1 MQLGWKEMWRQKR
14 KFSMLF
20 VITLLIVMLTT
31 LITGLADGLAY
42 DNGSALHE
50 LNATTYRLDPDSEG
64 QLTRS
69 FIEVTKDTS
78 KETMSVRP
86 LTVTIDGKKE
96 EVTLFALPKDSNIG
110 PVSPLRK
117 GEVVFDPSLSENLR
131 PGDPLIDFAS
141 NYRFT
146 IAGES
151 LGRYS
156 HGPVMYTTNE
166 TWFDYLNHSEQ
177 RPYVSAEIGTESTVS
192 DALVM
197 SQQDLIESVPGYSA
211 EQSTFTM
218 MRAFLLVI
226 GTFILTAFFYLFTLQ
241 KLPELGILK
250 AIGLSPRVI
259 GRALLFQVIVIVS
272 AAVATSIGIMYIV
285 DALIP
290 STLPF
295 LIDFGHVALFGSMF
309 IFLSVIGALL
319 PLWKLRQVDA
329 IEIIGGKAS

>member
-50 LNATTYRLDPDSEG
+50 LNASTYRLDPDSEG

-69 FIEVTKDTS
+69 FIDVTEDLS
-78 KETMSVRP
+78 NETMSVRP

-96 EVTLFALPKDSNIG
+96 EVTLFALPKDNNIG
-110 PVSPLRK
+110 PVSALRK
-117 GEVVFDPSLSENLR
+117 GEIVFDPSLSENFG

-146 IAGES
+146 IAGEAP
-151 LGRYS
+151 GRYS
-156 HGPVMYTTNE
+156 HGPVIYTTNE
-166 TWFDYLNHSEQ
+166 TWFDYLDYSEQ
-177 RPYVSAEIGTESTVS
+177 RSYVSAEIGAESTMS
-192 DALVM
+192 DTLVM

-218 MRAFLLVI
+218 MRAFLIVI

-250 AIGLSPRVI
+250 AIGLSPRII

-272 AAVATSIGIMYIV
+272 AAVATSIGVMYV
-285 DALIP
+285 VEALIP
-290 STLPF
+290 SSLPF
-295 LIDFGHVALFGSMF
+295 LINFGHVALFGSMF
-309 IFLSVIGALL
+309 IFLSVVGALL

>member
-50 LNATTYRLDPDSEG
+50 LNASTYRLDKDSDG

-69 FIEVTKDTS
+69 FLDVPADSSIA
-78 KETMSVRP
+78 TMSVRP
-86 LTVTIDGKKE
+86 LTITLNGKKE
-96 EVTLFALPKDSNIG
+96 EVTLFALPKGSDIG
-110 PVSPLRK
+110 PVDHLQK
-117 GEVVFDPSLSENLR
+117 GEVLYDSSLSENLR
-131 PGDPLIDFAS
+131 SGDVLTDFVS
-141 NYRFT
+141 EYDFT

-151 LGRYS
+151 IGRYS
-156 HGPVMYTTNE
+156 HGPVLYTTNE
-166 TWFDYLNHSEQ
+166 TWFDYLRYSEQ
-177 RPYVSAEIGTESTVS
+177 RPYVSAEIGTNHSAS
-192 DALVM
+192 DTLMM
-197 SQQDLIESVPGYSA
+197 SQQELIESVPGYSA

-250 AIGLSPRVI
+250 AIGLSPRII
-259 GRALLFQVIVIVS
+259 GQALLFQVIVIVS
-272 AAVATSIGIMYIV
+272 SAVVTSIGIMYIA
-285 DALIP
+285 DAVIP
-290 STLPF
+290 SSMPF
-295 LIDFGHVALFGSMF
+295 IVDIGHVLRFGFMF
-309 IFLSVIGALL
+309 IILSILGALL

>member
-20 VITLLIVMLTT
+20 VITLMIVMLTT

-50 LNATTYRLDPDSEG
+50 LNVSTYRLDKDSDG

-69 FIEVTKDTS
+69 FLDVPTDAST
-78 KETMSVRP
+78 ETMSVRP

-96 EVTLFALPKDSNIG
+96 EVTLFALPSGSKIG
-110 PVSPLRK
+110 PVEGLQK
-117 GEVVFDPSLSENLR
+117 GEVVFDSSLSENVKS
-131 PGDPLIDFAS
+131 GDTLTDFVS
-141 NYRFT
+141 EYDFT
-146 IAGES
+146 IAGEA

-156 HGPVMYTTNE
+156 HGPVLYTTNE
-166 TWFDYLNHSEQ
+166 TWFDYLRYSEQ
-177 RPYVSAEIGTESTVS
+177 RPYVSAVIGEHTSAS
-192 DALVM
+192 DTLTM
-197 SQQDLIESVPGYSA
+197 SQQEIIESVPGYSA

-250 AIGLSPRVI
+250 AIGLSPRII
-259 GRALLFQVIVIVS
+259 GRALLFQVIAIVS
-272 AAVATSIGIMYIV
+272 SAVAASIGIMYIADV
-285 DALIP
+285 VIP
-290 STLPF
+290 SSMPF
-295 LIDFGHVALFGSMF
+295 TVDIGHVSLFGSMF
-309 IFLSVIGALL
+309 IILSILGALL
-319 PLWKLRQVDA
+319 PLWKLRQIDA

>member
-20 VITLLIVMLTT
+20 VITFLIVMLTS

-50 LNATTYRLDPDSEG
+50 LNATTYQLDPDSEG

-69 FIEVTKDTS
+69 FIDVTADTS
-78 KETMSVRP
+78 NETLSVRQ
-86 LTVTIDGKKE
+86 LTVRIDGKKE

-110 PVSPLRK
+110 PVSALRK
-117 GEVVFDPSLSENLR
+117 GEVVFDPSLSQNLG
-131 PGDPLIDFAS
+131 PGDSLIDFAS

-146 IAGES
+146 AGEAS
-151 LGRYS
+151 GRYS
-156 HGPVMYTTNE
+156 HGPVIYTTNE
-166 TWFDYLNHSEQ
+166 TWFDYLDYSEQ
-177 RPYVSAEIGTESTVS
+177 RPYVSAEIGGESTIS
-192 DALVM
+192 NALVM

-250 AIGLSPRVI
+250 AIGLSPRII
-259 GRALLFQVIVIVS
+259 GRALFFQVIVIVS
-272 AAVATSIGIMYIV
+272 AAVATSIGVMYVV
-285 DALIP
+285 DALI
-290 STLPF
+290 SSSLPF
-295 LIDFGHVALFGSMF
+295 LVDFGHVSLFGSMF
-309 IFLSVIGALL
+309 IFLSVLGALL